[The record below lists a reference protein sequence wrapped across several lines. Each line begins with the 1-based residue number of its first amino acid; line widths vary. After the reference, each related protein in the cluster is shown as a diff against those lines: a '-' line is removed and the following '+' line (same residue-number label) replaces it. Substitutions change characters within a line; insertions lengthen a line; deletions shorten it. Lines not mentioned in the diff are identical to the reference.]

1 MYRCVDGRPAA
12 LLSVATVTSP
22 RDIGRGG
29 TVLKRLVG
37 WFSIGVLVLAAGLLV
52 AACGTATDPDGRAG
66 TAGAASSG
74 RGASP
79 DAAASA
85 SAGGADG
92 PPSGSA
98 EPSAGAGPGD
108 VPAIGPSPAEYSFVV
123 AGDTVGPG
131 YLPFTE
137 SQWGVVSGLAER
149 AAGYALGGGDGSLTA
164 EPSFDPQSG
173 LLSRLLLAVP
183 GRATRE
189 IDYRAGWPVRV
200 VEVEGGA
207 RRQTFRRAGQT
218 WVYRSLAG
226 ALEPGRS
233 AGRSPGPSAFLLHA
247 GDMTFWG
254 LQGRTAQAS
263 PFWRDLRERLL
274 DRIAAADLR
283 VGAVTAG
290 GAGDDQT
297 VKLSGRVLA
306 CAGNH
311 ETWGDPTLEGMRGA
325 LPALEELGF
334 AAERPVWAFDF
345 GGARFIALDSEAF
358 AGAGADARPLDF
370 GTQMGLLR
378 GWLDE
383 ALEDGPRRV
392 FVLYHRPSFTLG
404 RAGGLPAATDPHT
417 VLREYAGDLDIV
429 VFSGHVHTIEA
440 FEVEGV
446 RYVVCG
452 AGGSEQELGTRPA
465 PPGYPTDRY
474 WNGAAREEEY
484 AYVEVR
490 VTPADVRL
498 IVHRHRPSA
507 PELPEAVELF
517 AP

>member
-1 MYRCVDGRPAA
+1 
-12 LLSVATVTSP
+12 VTSP

-29 TVLKRLVG
+29 TVLKRLVRRC
-37 WFSIGVLVLAAGLLV
+37 SIGALVLAAGLLV
-52 AACGTATDPDGRAG
+52 AACGTATGPDGPAG

-85 SAGGADG
+85 SAGGAGG
-92 PPSGSA
+92 PQAASP
-98 EPSAGAGPGD
+98 EPSAGDG
-108 VPAIGPSPAEYSFVV
+108 PAIGPSPAEYSFVV

-137 SQWGVVSGLAER
+137 SQWGIVSGLAER
-149 AAGYALGGGDGSLTA
+149 AAGYALDGGDGSLTA

-173 LLSRLLLAVP
+173 LLSRLLLTVP
-183 GRATRE
+183 GRAARQ

-200 VEVEGGA
+200 VEVESGA

-226 ALEPGRS
+226 ALEPVRS
-233 AGRSPGPSAFLLHA
+233 AGRSSGPSAFLLHA

-311 ETWGDPTLEGMRGA
+311 ETWGDPILEGMRGA

-345 GGARFIALDSEAF
+345 GGARFVALDSEAF
-358 AGAGADARPLDF
+358 AGAGADTRPLDF

-378 GWLDE
+378 RWLDE
-383 ALEDGPRRV
+383 ALEDGLRRV

-404 RAGGLPAATDPHT
+404 RVGGLPAATDPHT
-417 VLREYAGDLDIV
+417 VLREYASDLDIV
-429 VFSGHVHTIEA
+429 VFSGHVHTTEA

-474 WNGAAREEEY
+474 WNGATREEEY

-490 VTPADVRL
+490 VAPAEVRL
-498 IVHRHRPSA
+498 IVHRQRPSA
-507 PELPEAVELF
+507 PDLTETVELF

>member
-1 MYRCVDGRPAA
+1 VI
-12 LLSVATVTSP
+12 SP
-22 RDIGRGG
+22 RGIGRGG
-29 TVLKRLVG
+29 AVLKWLFRRC
-37 WFSIGVLVLAAGLLV
+37 SIGVLVLAAGLLV
-52 AACGTATDPDGRAG
+52 AACGTATDPGGPAG
-66 TAGAASSG
+66 TDGVASSG
-74 RGASP
+74 PGASP

-85 SAGGADG
+85 SAGGVG
-92 PPSGSA
+92 GL
-98 EPSAGAGPGD
+98 PSASPKPSSGAGTNAGD
-108 VPAIGPSPAEYSFVV
+108 APSIGPSPAEYSFVV

-149 AAGYALGGGDGSLTA
+149 AAGYALGSGGGSLTA

-173 LLSRLLLAVP
+173 LLSRLLLTVP
-183 GRATRE
+183 GRATRQ

-218 WVYRSLAG
+218 WTYRSLAR
-226 ALEPGRS
+226 ALEPGQPDGRS
-233 AGRSPGPSAFLLHA
+233 AGPSAFLLHA

-254 LQGRTAQAS
+254 LQGRTAEAS

-274 DRIAAADLR
+274 DRIAPADLR
-283 VGAVTAG
+283 VGEVTAG
-290 GAGDDQT
+290 GAGDDHT
-297 VKLSGRVLA
+297 VELSGRVLA

-325 LPALEELGF
+325 LPALGELGF

-345 GGARFIALDSEAF
+345 GGARFMALDSEAF
-358 AGAGADARPLDF
+358 AGAGADDRPLDF
-370 GTQMGLLR
+370 GAQMDLLR
-378 GWLDE
+378 GWLDD
-383 ALEDGPRRV
+383 ALEDGLRRA

-417 VLREYAGDLDIV
+417 VLREYAGRLDIV
-429 VFSGHVHTIEA
+429 VFSGHVHATEA

-465 PPGYPTDRY
+465 PPGYPADRY
-474 WNGAAREEEY
+474 WNGATREEEY

-490 VTPADVRL
+490 VAPAEVRL
-498 IVHRHRPSA
+498 IVHRQRPSA
-507 PELPEAVELF
+507 PDLTETVELF
-517 AP
+517 TP